1 MNPDPATGAQ
11 HDDAA
16 AAAARAALFPGAAAA
31 RADTLAA
38 QFDAWL
44 ALTGQVDA
52 GPGATVRLPMLTGSM
67 HPALPRG
74 CTLLIAPLGSEPARR
89 LVRGD
94 VAVFARSGRLVAH
107 RVLLGAMRGGAPSLL
122 EMGDANRRGT
132 WRPAA
137 DAVGLVIGAED
148 ARGHALPSPAS
159 RRQALRNLFRHAAA
173 IVLGIGAQDEGTSD
187 DVSTDDTAH
196 PTAG

>member
-1 MNPDPATGAQ
+1 MNPDPGTGAE

-16 AAAARAALFPGAAAA
+16 AAAARAALYPGTAAE

-44 ALTGQVDA
+44 ALTGQAAA

-94 VAVFARSGRLVAH
+94 VAVFARGGRLVAH
-107 RVLLGAMRGGAPSLL
+107 RVLLESVRDGVPSLL
-122 EMGDANRRGT
+122 EMGDANRRGA

-159 RRQALRNLFRHAAA
+159 RRQALRNLLHHAAA
-173 IVLGIGAQDEGTSD
+173 IVLGIGAQSD
-187 DVSTDDTAH
+187 DPRDDASH
-196 PTAG
+196 HTAG